1 MKKIILLS
9 FLSLIL
15 MTGCGC
21 NKKEDNGNDENN
33 IVENPNIMQTPE
45 MLENQVIQ
53 ELEFKCTNLT
63 YDGNITSLESQ
74 VTNTSDK
81 TITLSIVIVT
91 IKYLSAESN
100 RYSELEMEIDFGE
113 SIQPG
118 ETLSALNTVNA
129 NLGKALSIDYR
140 IAK

>member
-100 RYSELEMEIDFGE
+100 KYSELEMKIDFGE

-129 NLGKALSIDYR
+129 NLGKVLGIEYR
-140 IAK
+140 IVR

>member
-45 MLENQVIQ
+45 MLEDQVIE

-129 NLGKALSIDYR
+129 NLGKVLGIEYR
-140 IAK
+140 IVR